1 MCNQRQT
8 TTASLDPNAILVL
21 FSFVCICAI
30 VGLSIW
36 IMKLNKRLKQYEDTN
51 LRNSQNATNSD
62 NSCFC
67 EFKNHTVLSKDITPD
82 RHTLKVLA
90 TNMARSNGH
99 TKSTSCAN
107 ERHVQLENIHQCLFY
122 EKLHHNNGSSIQSLR
137 PASSNK

>member
-51 LRNSQNATNSD
+51 LRNNQNATNSD

-67 EFKNHTVLSKDITPD
+67 EFNNHTVLSKDLTSD
-82 RHTLKVLA
+82 RYTLKVLA
-90 TNMARSNGH
+90 TNMARSDVH
-99 TKSTSCAN
+99 TKHTSCAQ
-107 ERHVQLENIHQCLFY
+107 EKHVQLENIQQCN
-122 EKLHHNNGSSIQSLR
+122 LHHNNESSIQSLR
-137 PASSNK
+137 PVSSNK

>member
-51 LRNSQNATNSD
+51 LRKSKHTNDSD
-62 NSCFC
+62 KSCFC
-67 EFKNHTVLSKDITPD
+67 EFENHNVLSKDLTPN
-82 RHTLKVLA
+82 RYTLKVLA
-90 TNMARSNGH
+90 TNVARGDTVH
-99 TKSTSCAN
+99 TKSTSCAQ
-107 ERHVQLENIHQCLFY
+107 EKDIQIENIHQSNLN
-122 EKLHHNNGSSIQSLR
+122 HSNVSSVQSFRL
-137 PASSNK
+137 ASSNR